1 MKVPILFSLFLLLT
15 AATFELTAQKTAVTD
30 DGEIVNLYDDGTW
43 EYQDEIDE
51 IDETT
56 VTITTN
62 PFPFKKSI
70 DANYLL
76 KSKVNDSAF
85 YIDTKKWRH
94 AAATNNVYAEYE
106 FTLMAGDLYAM
117 AITERIS
124 IPLTVLKNAVV
135 TNARAAA
142 PDIRVVHEEFRI
154 VNNQTVL
161 QMEMTGTIDGTEIT
175 YFGYFLS
182 TSAGTTQWL
191 VYTGANLMNEYR
203 KEIETL
209 LNGITVQ

>member
-1 MKVPILFSLFLLLT
+1 MKVTTLFSLLLLLN
-15 AATFELTAQKTAVTD
+15 AATCELTAQKTAVTD
-30 DGEIVNLYDDGTW
+30 EGEIVNLYDDGTW

-51 IDETT
+51 TT
-56 VTITTN
+56 VAITTN

-70 DANYLL
+70 DAKFFL

-85 YIDTKKWRH
+85 YIDTKKWQH
-94 AAATNNVYAEYE
+94 AAATNNADAEYE
-106 FTLMAGDLYAM
+106 FTLKGGDLYAM

-124 IPLTVLKNAVV
+124 IPLTVLKNAVL

-161 QMEMTGTIDGTEIT
+161 QMEMTGSIDGLEIT

-191 VYTGANLMNEYR
+191 VYTGSNLMNEYR

>member
-1 MKVPILFSLFLLLT
+1 MKGTILFSLLLLLN
-15 AATFELTAQKTAVTD
+15 AATCELTAQKTAVTD
-30 DGEIVNLYDDGTW
+30 EGEIVNLYDDGTW
-43 EYQDEIDE
+43 EYQNE

-56 VTITTN
+56 ESITTN

-70 DANYLL
+70 EAKFFL

-85 YIDTKKWRH
+85 YIDTKKWQH
-94 AAATNNVYAEYE
+94 AAATNNADAEYE
-106 FTLMAGDLYAM
+106 FTLKGGDLYAM

-142 PDIRVVHEEFRI
+142 PDIRVVHEEFRT

-161 QMEMTGTIDGTEIT
+161 QMEMTGSIDGLEIT

-191 VYTGANLMNEYR
+191 VYTGSNLMNEYR